1 MASPTDSGSQR
12 TTSLGRIALTD
23 RTVRALKPP
32 STGRLDVWDED
43 NPGFGLRISA
53 EGRRTWI
60 LMYRMGKTLRRLT
73 LGRFPT
79 LGLAAAREKATD
91 ALREAAKGQD
101 PGCQKIEER
110 RAETFSDLAR
120 EYIERHA
127 SKKRSGREDVRLLNG
142 SPHKKKTGKKPHE
155 PLVTR
160 WGNRRIKD
168 IKRRDVRELLDEVAA
183 RAPIMANRTLAGDEP
198 MPHGQTAR

>member
-1 MASPTDSGSQR
+1 MANPTDSGSQR
-12 TTSLGRIALTD
+12 TTSLGRIALAD

-32 STGRLDVWDED
+32 LAGRLDVRDED

-60 LMYRMGKTLRRLT
+60 LVYRMGKTLRRQT

-91 ALREAAKGQD
+91 ALRETAKGQD
-101 PGCQKIEER
+101 PGCRKIEER

-120 EYIERHA
+120 EYIDRHA
-127 SKKRSGREDVRLLNG
+127 SKKRSGRKNVRLFNG
-142 SPHKKKTGKKPHE
+142 SPHKKKTGKKPHVS
-155 PLVTR
+155 LVTR
-160 WGNRRIKD
+160 LGEPPAQGHQTTRRPRTAGRS
-168 IKRRDVRELLDEVAA
+168 RRSCAD
-183 RAPIMANRTLAGDEP
+183 
-198 MPHGQTAR
+198 HG